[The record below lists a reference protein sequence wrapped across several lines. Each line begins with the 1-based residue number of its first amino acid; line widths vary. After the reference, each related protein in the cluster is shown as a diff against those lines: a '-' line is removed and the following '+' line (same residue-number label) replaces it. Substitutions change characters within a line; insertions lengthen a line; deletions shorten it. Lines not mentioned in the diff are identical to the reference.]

1 MNEILQYLK
10 KHSDKLDTEI
20 ARATHL
26 SLPITRQ
33 HLAELADKGEVLAYH
48 STQLIEGQK
57 IVGMRYRLAGAISPF
72 ESSMKSTD

>member
-33 HLAELADKGEVLAYH
+33 HLAELADKGEVLAYP
-48 STQLIEGQK
+48 STQLIEVRK
-57 IVGMRYRLAGAISPF
+57 
-72 ESSMKSTD
+72 